1 MRLPTSVVL
10 ALVALAT
17 LVLIA
22 LGVWQL
28 TRNEAK
34 RDLARQ
40 IDAAIAAPPLG
51 VAAALTAPRD
61 EVEWHRVTV
70 EGRWD
75 LEHAQFVGNRT
86 RFGLRGEEIVVP
98 LVVADAPVLLVDRG
112 WYPLGEREE
121 TLARLTSEQS
131 VAVEGVARFLSG
143 RSASLVDG
151 AWTRLDPSRM
161 GEALPYA
168 EVAPFVV
175 VAGEEIDD
183 AERVVPDVRP
193 VPGFEGYRN
202 TTPHVEYALT
212 WFGLAVALVVTAS
225 VRIARGNRPGRR
237 APDFDGTQE
246 GSSGDGHEAA

>member
-1 MRLPTSVVL
+1 
-10 ALVALAT
+10 
-17 LVLIA
+17 
-22 LGVWQL
+22 
-28 TRNEAK
+28 
-34 RDLARQ
+34 
-40 IDAAIAAPPLG
+40 
-51 VAAALTAPRD
+51 
-61 EVEWHRVTV
+61 
-70 EGRWD
+70 
-75 LEHAQFVGNRT
+75 
-86 RFGLRGEEIVVP
+86 
-98 LVVADAPVLLVDRG
+98 
-112 WYPLGEREE
+112 
-121 TLARLTSEQS
+121 
-131 VAVEGVARFLSG
+131 
-143 RSASLVDG
+143 
-151 AWTRLDPSRM
+151 M